1 MNSKIKIISAILVI
15 FITFAG
21 LFYIGQSGFRIL
33 SGLRAYVGGEGLWA
47 KAQREASYQ
56 LIQYVFT
63 GDANKYQ
70 SFVDNLK
77 IPLGDKAARLELEK
91 PDPNDEMV
99 TQGFR
104 EGGNHP
110 EDIPTMIFLYK
121 YFKNLHYIKKA
132 IEQWE
137 TGDRLIEELLEIG
150 KQTNRKIANNSLN
163 KEQIVRT
170 LASIDALQKRLNEA
184 ENQFSYNMS
193 AASRWAANLLF
204 VIMLLFTLF
213 GGILCF
219 IMLRLITGMISD
231 LKHKKT
237 QLENQAE
244 QERSLR
250 EELRESEQRYRR
262 LTENAK
268 DLIWRTD
275 INGKILF
282 VNNTVET
289 LLGYSKKD
297 AINLHLNE
305 YMTKESGKLLI
316 NVINRSLSDK
326 SHIDHFR
333 AEIEYISKNNRIVPF
348 EINASILF
356 DENGE
361 VIGYEGIS
369 RDITER
375 KIAQEEKENL
385 ERQLQRAQQMEA
397 IGALAGGVAHDL
409 NNILSGIVSYPDLL
423 LMDLP
428 GDSPLRKPILT
439 MRQSGKKAAVI
450 VQDLLTLARRGVSI
464 TEVVNLNDIIF
475 EYLQS
480 PEHEKLKFHHTEIQ
494 VETDLESRL
503 LNILGSPV
511 HLSKTVMNLVS
522 NAVEA
527 MPGGGK
533 VYIFTKNRYVDRL
546 IKGYD
551 EIKEGD
557 YAVLK
562 ISDTGIGINSVDIEK
577 IFEPFYTKKVMGR
590 SGTGLGMA
598 VVWGT
603 VKDHKGYITVDSET
617 RKGTTITL
625 YFPVTRQEI
634 RDTFSIPIESLM
646 GNGETILLVDDV
658 AEQREIASSM
668 LAKLGYSV
676 ATAPSGEEA
685 IEYMKVNSADLLI
698 LDMIMTP
705 GIDGLN
711 TYKEVLKIHPA
722 QKAIIASGFSETS
735 SVKTAQRL
743 GAGQYIKKPY
753 SLEKIGIAVKE
764 ALLK

>member
-1 MNSKIKIISAILVI
+1 
-15 FITFAG
+15 
-21 LFYIGQSGFRIL
+21 
-33 SGLRAYVGGEGLWA
+33 
-47 KAQREASYQ
+47 
-56 LIQYVFT
+56 
-63 GDANKYQ
+63 
-70 SFVDNLK
+70 
-77 IPLGDKAARLELEK
+77 
-91 PDPNDEMV
+91 
-99 TQGFR
+99 
-104 EGGNHP
+104 
-110 EDIPTMIFLYK
+110 
-121 YFKNLHYIKKA
+121 
-132 IEQWE
+132 
-137 TGDRLIEELLEIG
+137 
-150 KQTNRKIANNSLN
+150 
-163 KEQIVRT
+163 
-170 LASIDALQKRLNEA
+170 
-184 ENQFSYNMS
+184 MS
-193 AASRWAANLLF
+193 AAARWAANLLF

-213 GGILCF
+213 GGTLCF

-231 LKHKKT
+231 LKNKTT

-268 DLIWRTD
+268 DIIWRTD

-305 YMTKESGKLLI
+305 YMTKESEKFLMNLI
-316 NVINRSLSDK
+316 NRALSDK
-326 SHIDHFR
+326 SHIDQFR

-356 DENGE
+356 DGNGE

-369 RDITER
+369 RDITAR

-385 ERQLQRAQQMEA
+385 ERRLQRAQKMEA

-428 GDSPLRKPILT
+428 SDSPLRKPILT
-439 MRQSGKKAAVI
+439 MQQSGKKAAVI
-450 VQDLLTLARRGVSI
+450 VQDLLTLARRGVST
-464 TEVVNLNDIIF
+464 TEVVNLNDIIL

-480 PEHEKLKFHHTEIQ
+480 PEHEKLNFHHTEIQ
-494 VETDLESRL
+494 VETDLELRL

-527 MPGGGK
+527 MPDGGQ
-533 VYIFTKNRYVDRL
+533 VHISTENRYVDRL
-546 IKGYD
+546 IKGHD

-603 VKDHKGYITVDSET
+603 VKDHKGYITIDSET
-617 RKGTTITL
+617 KKVASRI
-625 YFPVTRQEI
+625 FR
-634 RDTFSIPIESLM
+634 TFD
-646 GNGETILLVDDV
+646 LV
-658 AEQREIASSM
+658 A
-668 LAKLGYSV
+668 
-676 ATAPSGEEA
+676 
-685 IEYMKVNSADLLI
+685 
-698 LDMIMTP
+698 
-705 GIDGLN
+705 
-711 TYKEVLKIHPA
+711 H
-722 QKAIIASGFSETS
+722 
-735 SVKTAQRL
+735 RL
-743 GAGQYIKKPY
+743 SCDFFFFKFR
-753 SLEKIGIAVKE
+753 
-764 ALLK
+764 